1 MFTRICLLALT
12 ILLSLSGPAA
22 ANDAIAVIPKADW
35 PEKVWKAG
43 STFTNETIDG
53 IPVLAVQAKNAGTIK
68 GGDIKIDV
76 TKYPQIDFLWA
87 AQSTLRNRNEG
98 LEAENDFAARIL
110 IMLVD
115 TDGSVGS
122 LSYAWSSSLPVGT
135 WLTSPFTRARFLV
148 VRSGPAQSATLE
160 QVTRNLLQDAKDGLG
175 MKAPR
180 VVNIAIMSDTDQT
193 GESTQ
198 AWYGRIRFAQPDPV
212 KLQPREKGTPIS

>member
-1 MFTRICLLALT
+1 MSARIFLCALT
-12 ILLSLSGPAA
+12 ILLSLSSPVAA
-22 ANDAIAVIPKADW
+22 SDAIVVLPKADW
-35 PEKVWKAG
+35 PEQVWKAG
-43 STFTNETIDG
+43 STFSNETIDG
-53 IPVLAVQAKNAGTIK
+53 IPVLAVQAKDAGTIK
-68 GGDIKIDV
+68 GGNIKIDV
-76 TKYPQIDFLWA
+76 TKYPQVDFLWA
-87 AQSTLRNRNEG
+87 AKSTLRNRNEG
-98 LEAENDFAARIL
+98 LKTENDFAARIL

-115 TDGSVGS
+115 ADGNVGS

-135 WLTSPFTRARFLV
+135 WLTSPFTQARFLV
-148 VRSGPAQSATLE
+148 VRSGPAQSATME

-212 KLQPREKGTPIS
+212 KLHPREKGPPIS